1 VICSKN
7 VSLFALTPKDLEVYT
22 DRRYE
27 RVLKVAQ
34 IWLAMVDE
42 FDRETLIELKR
53 TLDGFTILGYFC
65 GDPKEESLIKYKIP
79 YLCWYG
85 IVLNDNEG
93 FCLDPFEARDKL
105 ARLGLEFVCI

>member
-65 GDPKEESLIKYKIP
+65 G
-79 YLCWYG
+79 
-85 IVLNDNEG
+85 VLNDNEG